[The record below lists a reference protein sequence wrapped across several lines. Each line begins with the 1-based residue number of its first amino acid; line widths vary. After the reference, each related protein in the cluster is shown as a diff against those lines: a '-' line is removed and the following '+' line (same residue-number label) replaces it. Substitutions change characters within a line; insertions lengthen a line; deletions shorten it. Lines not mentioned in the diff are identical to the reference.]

1 MRQKIYILFTPYY
14 RIIKKKKKKKKTPC
28 KGGVVWVRGNGGD
41 VVLKRCEVF

>member
-14 RIIKKKKKKKKTPC
+14 RIIKKKKKKTPC

-41 VVLKRCEVF
+41 VVLKICEVF

>member
-14 RIIKKKKKKKKTPC
+14 RIIKKKKKKKPC

-41 VVLKRCEVF
+41 VVLKSCEVF